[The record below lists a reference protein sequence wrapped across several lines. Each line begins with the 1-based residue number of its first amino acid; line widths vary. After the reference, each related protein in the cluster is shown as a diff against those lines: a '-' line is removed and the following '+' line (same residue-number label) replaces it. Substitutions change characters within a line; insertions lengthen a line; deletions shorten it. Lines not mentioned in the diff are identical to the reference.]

1 MKLYNNII
9 ILFLHGFF
17 VLANFILII
26 IGPSYLVGQ
35 FLLQALAESCGGGYS
50 GPLQLA
56 GHGAAVWGA
65 GGVNQGEHG
74 GLCLAGLL
82 ASTPGPRPWSRDMRG
97 NYQTCWHSLGEL
109 SLTTVNSMCRES

>member
-9 ILFLHGFF
+9 IILFLHGFFF

-26 IGPSYLVGQ
+26 IGLSYLVGQ
-35 FLLQALAESCGGGYS
+35 FLLRALAESCGGGYS
-50 GPLQLA
+50 GPLQPD
-56 GHGAAVWGA
+56 GAAVWGA

-82 ASTPGPRPWSRDMRG
+82 ASTPGLRPWSRDMRG
-97 NYQTCWHSLGEL
+97 NYRSSWHFLESCL
-109 SLTTVNSMCRES
+109 SFESTLHVS